1 MSQIN
6 TELIFKTRENGEKSF
21 LLTST
26 KARDE
31 RYQVSN
37 KTLTVSKIFS

>member
-6 TELIFKTRENGEKSF
+6 TGLIFKTREDGRKSF
-21 LLTST
+21 LLSST
-26 KARDE
+26 KDRDE